1 MAKKDCL
8 YVHKDNSWWNAT
20 ISGLD
25 TDDVSVQ
32 ILSTFSEKDTLNQ
45 NVLSVTEIFS
55 PAFIVLLGEG
65 NSFRIVHV
73 DKKMFIDLSAMQKSD
88 LIIFSK
94 SLMG

>member
-1 MAKKDCL
+1 MAKADCFYVAKD
-8 YVHKDNSWWNAT
+8 KSWWTAT

-73 DKKMFIDLSAMQKSD
+73 DKKMLIDLSAMQKSD

>member
-1 MAKKDCL
+1 MANKNCL

-32 ILSTFSEKDTLNQ
+32 ILNKFSGKDSLNQ

-65 NSFRIVHV
+65 NSFRIIPV
-73 DKKMFIDLSAMQKSD
+73 DKKIYLDLSAMQSSD

-94 SLMG
+94 ALMD